1 MVRYSL
7 PQTADPALQVETQVQ
22 GDHTHLLVTSP
33 SASGSAVTVSAVA
46 PDLSNVDLAL
56 SSTGPGRFE
65 GDLPTDQV
73 GSYLLHVT
81 DSVGGAVKHTNT
93 IGLVVPYSP
102 EYRNLG
108 TDTATLSA
116 IARAGGGVLLT
127 DVSTVFNLAV
137 PPVRAAV
144 PIGEILL
151 VLAILLF
158 PIDIAL
164 RRLVFRAEDLP
175 VWRTAL
181 QRAPSP
187 ALPAEAT
194 VTRLRERVSGVR
206 AARGTKPPPP
216 LP

>member
-1 MVRYSL
+1 VS
-7 PQTADPALQVETQVQ
+7 V
-22 GDHTHLLVTSP
+22 
-33 SASGSAVTVSAVA
+33 SAVT
-46 PDLSNVDLAL
+46 PDLSDSTLVL

-65 GDLPTDQV
+65 GDLRTDQV

-108 TDTATLSA
+108 TDPATLSA
-116 IARAGGGVLLT
+116 IARAGGGVLIT
-127 DVSTVFNLAV
+127 DLASVFDLPV
-137 PPVRAAV
+137 PPVHAV
-144 PIGEILL
+144 QPIAELLL

-164 RRLVFRAEDLP
+164 RRLMFRPGDLP
-175 VWRTAL
+175 VWKAAL
-181 QRAPSP
+181 RRSPGP

-194 VTRLRERVSGVR
+194 VTRLRERVAGVR
-206 AARGTKPPPP
+206 AARGTKPPPQE
-216 LP
+216 